1 MRLAGGGVLS
11 GREGPFG
18 GSGGSVRPGGPG
30 RFRRPE
36 DDPPGTSRL
45 FIAVPLADDV
55 RAAVGDLMA
64 GVARASIE
72 ERASGQPRWVR
83 VEGLHLTLRFLGASL
98 DERQPDVVAA
108 VVAAAGGVAPFAIE
122 LNGGGAFPNAYRP
135 RVLWIGIGAGS
146 DGLAG
151 LARQLNEELRI
162 LGWPSDDR
170 PFQGHL
176 TLARTDGVAG
186 ADEYARRLVEAAREV
201 RLTWQADRLV
211 LYKSLL
217 GRGPARYEALA
228 EAPLKS
234 V

>member
-1 MRLAGGGVLS
+1 M
-11 GREGPFG
+11 
-18 GSGGSVRPGGPG
+18 RPGGDRVLSDRGGRAGAAGGTIRSFGPG
-30 RFRRPE
+30 GYRRLE

-45 FIAVPLADDV
+45 FIAVPVADDV
-55 RAAVGDLMA
+55 RAAVGELMA
-64 GVARASIE
+64 DVAGASIE
-72 ERASGQPRWVR
+72 ERAAGQPRWVR
-83 VEGLHLTLRFLGASL
+83 VEGLHLTLRFLGATL
-98 DERQPDVVAA
+98 DERQEHVVAA
-108 VVAAAGGVAPFAIE
+108 VGAAARGVAPFAIT

-135 RVLWIGIGAGS
+135 RVLWIGIDAGA
-146 DGLAG
+146 DVLAD
-151 LARQLNEELRI
+151 LARRLNDELVS

-186 ADEYARRLVEAAREV
+186 ADEYARRLAEVAKDV

-217 GRGPARYEALA
+217 GGGPARYQALA
-228 EAPLKS
+228 EVPLRS

>member
-1 MRLAGGGVLS
+1 
-11 GREGPFG
+11 
-18 GSGGSVRPGGPG
+18 
-30 RFRRPE
+30 
-36 DDPPGTSRL
+36 
-45 FIAVPLADDV
+45 VPVADDV

-83 VEGLHLTLRFLGASL
+83 VEGLHLTLRFLGATL
-98 DERQPDVVAA
+98 DERQRDVGAA
-108 VVAAAGGVAPFAIE
+108 VMAAAGGVAPFAIE

-135 RVLWIGIGAGS
+135 RVLWIGVGAGS
-146 DGLAG
+146 DELAG
-151 LARQLNEELRI
+151 LARQLNDELRI

-201 RLTWQADRLV
+201 RLTWQADRVV

-228 EAPLKS
+228 EAPLRS